1 MKKLDPLS
9 AQTRTANA
17 DGSPTSFEITLRQQM
32 SGAIEALASAGDLPD
47 LSGGASLADVIARV
61 NQLTNI
67 ARSIP

>member
-17 DGSPTSFEITLRQQM
+17 DGSPTAFEITLRQRM
-32 SGAIEALASAGDLPD
+32 NTAIEALASAGDFED
-47 LSGGASLADVIARV
+47 LSGGASLSDVITRL